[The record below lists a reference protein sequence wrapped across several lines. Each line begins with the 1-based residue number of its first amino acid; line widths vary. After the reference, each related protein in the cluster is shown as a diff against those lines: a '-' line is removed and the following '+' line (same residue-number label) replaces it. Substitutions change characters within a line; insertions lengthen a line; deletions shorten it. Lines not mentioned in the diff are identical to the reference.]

1 MSVHLGSQGFNV
13 LGHLWHRRSV
23 AFCQLLNAAS
33 ERLRDPVQFGLH
45 SSSQGSQPFV
55 IHHERLDFVLGQLAI
70 LRRDLGLQV
79 LLRIFNLIVGFGFL
93 LNQGQ
98 VYGAGIN

>member
-1 MSVHLGSQGFNV
+1 MSVHTGSQGFNI
-13 LGHLWHRRSV
+13 LGDLRQWGGV
-23 AFCQLLNAAS
+23 ALSQLTNPAGK
-33 ERLRDPVQFGLH
+33 RLRDPVQFGLH